1 MKPTRAPSR
10 KMFAVLVVAATVLY
24 AAALIANV
32 TLGAVV
38 GIIVGMFISL
48 ALCSIHRIWHR
59 NVLLVLA
66 VGSWALATVLVHAD
80 CLAVHRLA
88 CSYNPL
94 EISWF
99 PSLFYVLCWLAWTT
113 SAVADRRKE
122 P

>member
-10 KMFAVLVVAATVLY
+10 RMFALLVVAATVLY
-24 AAALIANV
+24 AAALIVHVIA
-32 TLGAVV
+32 GAVV

-48 ALCSIHRIWHR
+48 ALFSIHRIWHR

-66 VGSWALATVLVHAD
+66 VGSWALATVLVVAN
-80 CLAVHRLA
+80 CQAVHRPA

-99 PSLFYVLCWLAWTT
+99 PSLFYVLCWFAWTT
-113 SAVADRRKE
+113 CAVADRRKE
-122 P
+122 L